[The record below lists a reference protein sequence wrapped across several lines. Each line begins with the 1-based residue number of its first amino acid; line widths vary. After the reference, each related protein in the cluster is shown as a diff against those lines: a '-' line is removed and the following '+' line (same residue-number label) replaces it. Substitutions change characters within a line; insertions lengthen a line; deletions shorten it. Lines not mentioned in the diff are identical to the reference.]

1 MFKNLLSTTRQ
12 ALIPLGLA
20 ILATSIL
27 AGCVS
32 TSAPNEDLPKVTDEG
47 LHLKKGTKS
56 SALYV
61 LPDADL
67 AQYNRFAIA
76 EVRVA
81 FRDDWLKDQNTTRR
95 AHRVTQKDADEIK
108 SAVSEQFSKI
118 FTEELRKGGYTVVD
132 LDGVDNSAQDLLLL
146 RPAIINLDV
155 TAPDTMTAGR
165 SRTFTASA
173 GSMTLLMGFYD
184 AVSGSLL
191 AQVVDAEAAHDMG
204 HMQISNSVTNMADA
218 NRIFRKWA
226 KILVEKTDAAHAK

>member
-1 MFKNLLSTTRQ
+1 MLKKFFSSAQSAFR
-12 ALIPLGLA
+12 PLGLA
-20 ILATSIL
+20 ILAMGML
-27 AGCVS
+27 AGCAS
-32 TSAPNEDLPKVTDEG
+32 TPSEDLPTVTDEG
-47 LHLKKGTKS
+47 LHLVKGTKS

-67 AQYNRFAIA
+67 AQYNQFAIA

-81 FRDDWLKDQNTTRR
+81 FKDDWLKDQNSERR

-108 SAVSEQFSKI
+108 SAVSEQFEII
-118 FTEELRKGGYTVVD
+118 FIEELQKGGYKVVD
-132 LDGVDNSAQDLLLL
+132 LEGVDNSEQDLLLL

-155 TAPDTMTAGR
+155 TAPDTMAAGR

-184 AVSGSLL
+184 AVSGSML
-191 AQVVDAEAAHDMG
+191 ARVVDAEAAHDNG
-204 HMQISNSVTNMADA
+204 YMQISNSVTNMSEA

-226 KILVEKTDAAHAK
+226 KILVAKTDAAHGK

>member
-1 MFKNLLSTTRQ
+1 MFKKFLSAAHSAFR
-12 ALIPLGLA
+12 PLGLA
-20 ILATSIL
+20 VLAMGML
-27 AGCVS
+27 AGCAS
-32 TSAPNEDLPKVTDEG
+32 TPNEDLPTVTDEG
-47 LHLKKGTKS
+47 LHLVKGTKS

-81 FRDDWLKDQNTTRR
+81 FKDDWLKEQNATRR

-108 SAVSEQFSKI
+108 SAVSEQFEKI
-118 FTEELRKGGYTVVD
+118 FTEELQKGGYKVVN
-132 LDGVDNSAQDLLLL
+132 LEGVDNSEQDLLLL

-173 GSMTLLMGFYD
+173 GSMTLLMGFHD

-191 AQVVDAEAAHDMG
+191 ARVVDAEAARDTG
-204 HMQISNSVTNMADA
+204 YMQISNSVTNMSEA

-226 KILVEKTDAAHAK
+226 KILVTKTDAAHGK

>member
-1 MFKNLLSTTRQ
+1 MFKHILSTTRT
-12 ALIPLGLA
+12 ALLPIGLVV
-20 ILATSIL
+20 LAFSTL
-27 AGCVS
+27 AGCAG
-32 TSAPNEDLPKVTDEG
+32 TPKEELPQVTDEG
-47 LHLKKGTKS
+47 LHLLKGTKS

-61 LPDADL
+61 LPDASL
-67 AQYNRFAIA
+67 AQYNQFAIA

-81 FRDDWLKDQNTTRR
+81 FRDDWLKDQNSNRR

-108 SAVSEQFSKI
+108 SAVSEQFEI
-118 FTEELRKGGYTVVD
+118 ILAEELRKGGYTVVD

-146 RPAIINLDV
+146 RPGIINLDV

-165 SRTFTASA
+165 SRSFTASA

-191 AQVVDAEAAHDMG
+191 ARVMDAEAARDRG
-204 HMQISNSVTNMADA
+204 RMQISNSVTNSADA

-226 KILVEKTDAAHAK
+226 RILVEKTDAAHGK